1 MKAPIPPRRDLV
13 FVSAGLE
20 LDGGGRA
27 LAGRLLAAASAAYA
41 RERGIGWS
49 VLSLG
54 GLDGFAPGGGARAFA
69 GRQGAMALAVWRRQ
83 VAAGRGIAFVY
94 DLLGPARA
102 QAWLPAP
109 LRAPYLVAL
118 YGIEVWRRLSGS
130 RYRALR
136 QATVRLA
143 TSSYTVTGARA
154 ANRDFGPIEV
164 LPLCLEERPPAGEA
178 DGALLDRAGWDY
190 LLIVG
195 RMAASERYKGHEQL
209 LHAMTRLPRATSG
222 AHLPTRPPAAGNEL
236 ARPPAAGNARPRL
249 IVAGNVPPRLPA
261 AGNVRP
267 RLVVAGSVPPRLVVA
282 GDGDD
287 RPRLEALAASLGLSG
302 QVLFTGFVS
311 EATLAELYARAAVF
325 VMPSR
330 GEGFGLVY
338 LEAMRAGRPCV
349 AARASA
355 AEEII
360 ADGETGLLV
369 DPLDPEAI
377 ADALGR
383 LLAAPDLARAM
394 GEAGRRRLER
404 LFTPRRFRERLWP
417 LLDRLTGVPGDQ
429 AAAHRTGPAVD
440 TGTGD
445 RLSG

>member
-1 MKAPIPPRRDLV
+1 MIHDLAPLNPHDTPPAEPSPMTAPSPPRRDLV

-49 VLSLG
+49 LLSLG

-83 VAAGRGIAFVY
+83 LAAGRGIAFVY
-94 DLLGPARA
+94 DLLGPART

-118 YGIEVWRRLSGS
+118 YGIEVWRHLTGS
-130 RYRALR
+130 RSRALR

-154 ANRDFGPIEV
+154 ANRDFGPVEV

-178 DGALLDRAGWDY
+178 DGALLDRAGRDY

-209 LHAMTRLPRATSG
+209 LHAMTRLPG
-222 AHLPTRPPAAGNEL
+222 APPDPHL
-236 ARPPAAGNARPRL
+236 
-249 IVAGNVPPRLPA
+249 PPRLPA

-267 RLVVAGSVPPRLVVA
+267 RLVIA

-355 AEEII
+355 AAEIV

-377 ADALGR
+377 AGALGR
-383 LLAAPDLARAM
+383 LLAAPELARAM

-417 LLDRLTGVPGDQ
+417 LLDRLTEQ
-429 AAAHRTGPAVD
+429 ATG
-440 TGTGD
+440 
-445 RLSG
+445 

>member
-1 MKAPIPPRRDLV
+1 MKAPSPPRRDLV

-27 LAGRLLAAASAAYA
+27 LAGRLLATASAAYA

-49 VLSLG
+49 LLSLG

-83 VAAGRGIAFVY
+83 LAAGRGIAFVY

-130 RYRALR
+130 RSRALR

-143 TSSYTVTGARA
+143 TSSYTVTAARA
-154 ANRDFGPIEV
+154 ANRDFGPVEV
-164 LPLCLEERPPAGEA
+164 LPLCLEERPPAGEI
-178 DGALLDRAGWDY
+178 DDDLLDRAGRDY

-209 LHAMTRLPRATSG
+209 LHAMTRLPGAASG
-222 AHLPTRPPAAGNEL
+222 ANLS
-236 ARPPAAGNARPRL
+236 
-249 IVAGNVPPRLPA
+249 PRLPA
-261 AGNVRP
+261 AGNVQP
-267 RLVVAGSVPPRLVVA
+267 RLVIA

-287 RPRLEALAASLGLSG
+287 RLRLEALAASLGLSDR
-302 QVLFTGFVS
+302 VLFTGFVS

-355 AEEII
+355 AEEIV
-360 ADGETGLLV
+360 ADGETGLLA
-369 DPLDPEAI
+369 DPLDPDAI
-377 ADALGR
+377 AGALGR

-417 LLDRLTGVPGDQ
+417 LLDRLTGV
-429 AAAHRTGPAVD
+429 TLSSPA
-440 TGTGD
+440 
-445 RLSG
+445 S

>member
-1 MKAPIPPRRDLV
+1 MKAPTPPRRELV

-20 LDGGGRA
+20 LEGGGRA
-27 LAGRLLAAASAAYA
+27 LAGRLLAAGSAAYA
-41 RERGIGWS
+41 RERGIAWS

-54 GLDGFAPGGGARAFA
+54 GLDGFAHGGGARAFA
-69 GRQGAMALAVWRRQ
+69 GRQGALALAVWRRQ
-83 VAAGRGIAFVY
+83 LAAGRGIAFVY

-130 RYRALR
+130 RSGALR
-136 QATVRLA
+136 HATVRLA
-143 TSSYTVTGARA
+143 TSSYTLAQARA
-154 ANRDFGPIEV
+154 ANRDFGPVEV
-164 LPLCLEERPPAGEA
+164 LPLCLEERPPAGEV
-178 DGALLDRAGWDY
+178 DGALLDRAGRDY

-195 RMAASERYKGHEQL
+195 RMAATERYKGHDQL
-209 LHAMTRLPRATSG
+209 LHAMTCMPAMLDG
-222 AHLPTRPPAAGNEL
+222 ARTRPRVDGEL
-236 ARPPAAGNARPRL
+236 
-249 IVAGNVPPRLPA
+249 
-261 AGNVRP
+261 
-267 RLVVAGSVPPRLVVA
+267 PPRLVIA

-287 RPRLEALAASLGLSG
+287 RPRLEALAATLGLAG
-302 QVLFTGFVS
+302 HVLFTGFVS
-311 EATLAELYARAAVF
+311 EATLAELYDRAAVF

-355 AEEII
+355 AAEIV

-369 DPLDPEAI
+369 DPLDPDAI
-377 ADALGR
+377 AGALSR
-383 LLAAPDLARAM
+383 LLAAPELARAM

-417 LLDRLTGVPGDQ
+417 LLDRLTGEPAAPADQTGDEHPG
-429 AAAHRTGPAVD
+429 P
-440 TGTGD
+440 GD